1 MKEVKHIVIH
11 CADTPNH
18 LYFDIDDIDRWHK
31 EKGWSG
37 CGYHFVI
44 TRDGKV
50 QKGRPLDKDKW
61 LEKDEIGAHAY
72 GFNSSSVGICLI
84 GGKNKNGEPDLEM
97 TMVQDG
103 TLWRLLETLIE
114 QFPSADIIPHSEI
127 SPKSCPNFNLHKWL
141 ENANING
148 IK

>member
-1 MKEVKHIVIH
+1 MKEVKFIVIH

-18 LYFDIDDIDRWHK
+18 LYFDVEDIDRWHK

-50 QKGRPLDKDKW
+50 QKGRKLDKDKW

-72 GFNSSSVGICLI
+72 GFNSESVGICLV
-84 GGKNKNGEPDLEM
+84 GGKNSKKEPDLEM
-97 TMVQDG
+97 TLVQDG
-103 TLWRLLETLIE
+103 ALYTLLEDLKK
-114 QFPSADIIPHSEI
+114 QFPKAEIIPHSKI
-127 SPKSCPNFNLHKWL
+127 SPKTCPNFDLYKWL
-141 ENANING
+141 ENGNIN
-148 IK
+148 

>member
-1 MKEVKHIVIH
+1 MKEVTKIVIH

-18 LYFDIDDIDRWHK
+18 LYFDIEDIDRWHK

-50 QKGRPLDKDKW
+50 QKGRPLDGDRW

-72 GFNSSSVGICLI
+72 GFNSNSVGICLI
-84 GGKNKNGEPDLEM
+84 GGKDRNGEPNLDM
-97 TMVQDG
+97 TLVQDG
-103 TLWRLLETLIE
+103 ALFVLLQKLQK
-114 QFPSADIIPHSEI
+114 QFPKASIIPHSDI
-127 SPKSCPNFNLHKWL
+127 SEKTCPNFDLHKWL
-141 ENANING
+141 EDGDINRT
-148 IK
+148 K